1 MGYYRGRMSA
11 LEDREMVLRILASV
25 VWIAIAVR
33 RLFGG
38 SYETDGPSERRD
50 RDDTSAA
57 A

>member
-1 MGYYRGRMSA
+1 MFA

-33 RLFGG
+33 RLIGG
-38 SYETDGPSERRD
+38 SYEVDDSYERRD